1 MITDDYVVSD
11 KDARSTKSISNNV
24 PFGPG
29 SVSRNGGEDSLT
41 TGYQRTHLDYESKV
55 CQTVFCRYFCPFF
68 FAWVLI
74 VSIGAQLE
82 PGRASELSMVK
93 VNDWN

>member
-1 MITDDYVVSD
+1 MSPRFVKRFFAGI
-11 KDARSTKSISNNV
+11 
-24 PFGPG
+24 
-29 SVSRNGGEDSLT
+29 
-41 TGYQRTHLDYESKV
+41 
-55 CQTVFCRYFCPFF
+55 FCPFF

-82 PGRASELSMVK
+82 PGRASELSKVK